1 MRAVWIT
8 RHGGPE
14 VLEVR
19 ETPDPMPGP
28 GQVRVRVKAAGLNFA
43 ELMARMGLYPD
54 APRPPAV
61 VGYEVA
67 GVVDALGTGVSAP
80 SPGERVLALV
90 RFGGHA
96 EAVVIPAAHALPM
109 PAGMTFEQAAALPVN
124 YATAYHALFRVGHL
138 SRGQSVLVHMAAG
151 GVGIAALQLARTVP
165 GVTLFGTAS
174 AAKHA
179 VIREEGCDHPIDYR
193 STDYAEEVR
202 QLSGGRG
209 VDLVLDALGG
219 DDWKKGYALLRP
231 AGQLVTYGF
240 TNMAPGPRRSLIH
253 VAREFLAV
261 PRFSPLKLMEDNR
274 GVSGVNMGHLWGE
287 PEMLLGELNALL
299 DLFREGRIRPRVD
312 STFPFEQAARAHER
326 LHGRENVGKVLL
338 VP

>member
-67 GVVDALGTGVSAP
+67 GVVDAVGTGVSTP
-80 SPGERVLALV
+80 SPGDRVLALV

-96 EAVVIPAAHALPM
+96 EAVVLPWAHALPM

-274 GVSGVNMGHLWGE
+274 GVAGVNMGHLWGE
-287 PEMLLGELNALL
+287 PEMVLGELNALL